1 MIGCKFDFVVGH
13 FETSLGYPT
22 SYFLTLVLLYRSE
35 EEGETWSFLKI
46 MFDEEARRQ
55 LLSHFGFSAEV
66 VDNGNVDILEEENVV
81 NEELANLSVQETS
94 PVEEPKAAPV
104 VTLDDSSLG
113 GEDDG
118 EDFFDKLETP
128 QTPTEL
134 KAPVMETSEEGGD
147 VEVESEVEAAVT
159 EPGSMEAKDDGEN
172 GPEGAIQ
179 RALVAGD
186 FKVAVDHC
194 LAAGRLADALVMAAV
209 GGTALWEKTQQEYFR
224 RTRRPYLKVSSN
236 LLTLLICNS

>member
-1 MIGCKFDFVVGH
+1 
-13 FETSLGYPT
+13 
-22 SYFLTLVLLYRSE
+22 
-35 EEGETWSFLKI
+35 

-66 VDNGNVDILEEENVV
+66 ADNGNVDIPEEENVV
-81 NEELANLSVQETS
+81 TEELANLSVQETS

-104 VTLDDSSLG
+104 VALDDSILG

-128 QTPTEL
+128 QTPTEP
-134 KAPVMETSEEGGD
+134 KAPVVETSAEEGD
-147 VEVESEVEAAVT
+147 VEVEAEAEAAVA
-159 EPGSMEAKDDGEN
+159 EPASLEAKDDGEN
-172 GPEGAIQ
+172 GPEEAIQ

-224 RTRRPYLKVSSN
+224 RTHRPYLKVSSDF
-236 LLTLLICNS
+236 TSLLIWNSCMHVSEIWAIVCLLELETKT

>member
-1 MIGCKFDFVVGH
+1 
-13 FETSLGYPT
+13 
-22 SYFLTLVLLYRSE
+22 
-35 EEGETWSFLKI
+35 

-66 VDNGNVDILEEENVV
+66 VDNGNVDIPEEENVV
-81 NEELANLSVQETS
+81 TEELANLSVQETS
-94 PVEEPKAAPV
+94 PVEEPKAIPV
-104 VTLDDSSLG
+104 LDIPVLDDCILG

-128 QTPTEL
+128 QTPTEP
-134 KAPVMETSEEGGD
+134 KAPVVETSAEEGD
-147 VEVESEVEAAVT
+147 VEVEAEVEAAES
-159 EPGSMEAKDDGEN
+159 EPASLEAKDEGEN
-172 GPEGAIQ
+172 EPEEAIQ

-224 RTRRPYLKVSSN
+224 RTHRPYLKVSSDF
-236 LLTLLICNS
+236 LSLLI